1 MEETKEK
8 GDVAHAELNDTADV
22 TAWLLEEYKA
32 LLNRAGEESAIPLE
46 MFEKLVQEKAG
57 KAKE

>member
-1 MEETKEK
+1 
-8 GDVAHAELNDTADV
+8 V